1 MLTEDIVIQIQE
13 ELDYLDEYID
23 TWKNDYTSDYMF
35 QYINAY
41 RNLSEEE
48 IKKYE

>member
-23 TWKNDYTSDYMF
+23 TWKNDYTTDYMF